1 MAVSMDF
8 LAEELEAMKQAGLY
22 GTIRTLEGPQ
32 GPWVTIG
39 GRRVLNLCSNNYL
52 GLCNHPRLVD
62 KVKDYVDRYGVG
74 PGAVRTIAGT
84 LSPHLE
90 LERKL
95 ASFKG
100 AEAAIL
106 VQSGFCANLAT
117 IPTLAPAAEDPD
129 PAHAWTLPEMVALA
143 KEASGGKHPAS
154 MALFPLFTPPP
165 EPTLVQ
171 NELEQWMLAARIGD
185 VPVGL
190 VLLGHAEAP

>member
-1 MAVSMDF
+1 MTLREYIDRLRGRTVAVIGIGVSNTPLLRLLLREGISVTACDRSERAKLGA

-95 ASFKG
+95 AS
-100 AEAAIL
+100 AA
-106 VQSGFCANLAT
+106 S
-117 IPTLAPAAEDPD
+117 E
-129 PAHAWTLPEMVALA
+129 
-143 KEASGGKHPAS
+143 SPAS
-154 MALFPLFTPPP
+154 HCAWRWLS
-165 EPTLVQ
+165 
-171 NELEQWMLAARIGD
+171 
-185 VPVGL
+185 
-190 VLLGHAEAP
+190 